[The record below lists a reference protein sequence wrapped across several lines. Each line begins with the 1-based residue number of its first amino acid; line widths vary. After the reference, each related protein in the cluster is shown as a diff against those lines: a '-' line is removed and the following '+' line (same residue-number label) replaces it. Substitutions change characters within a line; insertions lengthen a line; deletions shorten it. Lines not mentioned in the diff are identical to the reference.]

1 MAKLNDEYDIG
12 VAFEAIEN
20 ELISSMIRNFE
31 NHKQEELDE
40 KKHWSM
46 WQTEMLKS
54 LEKYKHDNQKK
65 YGKQFKDINKQIEV
79 LIRLARSEGGMNQ
92 EKRILEEIKKGFPAK
107 RISKGGT
114 AEFFKV
120 NDRKLDALI
129 QATTSDMQK
138 AEAAVLRMANDQ
150 YRKIIYN
157 AQVYANTG
165 AGTYEKAVD
174 MATKDFL
181 SAGLNCIQYTNGA
194 RHTIADYADMA
205 IRTASKRA
213 YLQGEGEMRQQWG
226 LHLVIMNKRG
236 SPCPKCLPFV
246 GKILIDDVWSGGS
259 SKDGKYPLMSSAIA
273 AGLYHPRCKDS
284 HTTYFPGITKVD
296 PKYNK
301 QEISDL
307 EEQAQQ
313 EARQQYAERQ
323 EKRFGRLAEFS
334 LDPENQQRHEQKQ
347 KEWHKQSE
355 NIKEQEAV
363 QDDIKSEIAD
373 MNIRQSVLE
382 KQLAKAKEDERT
394 LTQKVYFEM
403 TGTPEEIKRLK
414 QVNEEKKAIEK
425 TLSSLKDQILST
437 QEIYKNGVEKRLIED
452 KVLEKV
458 KFSRKMNPET
468 VDELESTIR
477 NLHEKYGIMPKGII
491 YSPAKVEDAT
501 ATYNWIDDTIYI
513 SNNFNDPEKY
523 LEKVR
528 KSEQSLIEYN
538 KHYDIKNKAKQ
549 RLDEAERILAD
560 KSVKGYEREKARIQ
574 KVEAEI
580 QLKET
585 RMAVRENAMDCFV
598 HEYGHFI
605 HRHAETDYIQKKT
618 VYGMKELG
626 GSLRSDWVYDINK
639 HYSAK
644 AKIAASSI
652 SRYAAKNPYET
663 FAEGFLAMEKGEKIP
678 EQIAKVIAEAKSRA
692 GVKNIAKT
700 IDSDILITGARI
712 IDPDSTDGIKFA
724 KMYYD
729 EIRNFSTDAKKIAK
743 NLGKEE
749 PDIKKIK
756 AYLFEDKSLYDPD
769 TKSYRRFDPDCAIAQ
784 SWQRLMNGKDIKK
797 HDRTLI
803 EHELLEMRIKKENP
817 GIEHLE
823 AHRLA
828 ASKFNYP
835 KEAGEY
841 YGNLK
846 KHKENTK

>member
-1 MAKLNDEYDIG
+1 M
-12 VAFEAIEN
+12 
-20 ELISSMIRNFE
+20 
-31 NHKQEELDE
+31 
-40 KKHWSM
+40 
-46 WQTEMLKS
+46 
-54 LEKYKHDNQKK
+54 
-65 YGKQFKDINKQIEV
+65 
-79 LIRLARSEGGMNQ
+79 
-92 EKRILEEIKKGFPAK
+92 
-107 RISKGGT
+107 
-114 AEFFKV
+114 
-120 NDRKLDALI
+120 
-129 QATTSDMQK
+129 
-138 AEAAVLRMANDQ
+138 
-150 YRKIIYN
+150 
-157 AQVYANTG
+157 
-165 AGTYEKAVD
+165 
-174 MATKDFL
+174 
-181 SAGLNCIQYTNGA
+181 
-194 RHTIADYADMA
+194 
-205 IRTASKRA
+205 
-213 YLQGEGEMRQQWG
+213 
-226 LHLVIMNKRG
+226 
-236 SPCPKCLPFV
+236 
-246 GKILIDDVWSGGS
+246 
-259 SKDGKYPLMSSAIA
+259 
-273 AGLYHPRCKDS
+273 
-284 HTTYFPGITKVD
+284 
-296 PKYNK
+296 
-301 QEISDL
+301 
-307 EEQAQQ
+307 
-313 EARQQYAERQ
+313 
-323 EKRFGRLAEFS
+323 
-334 LDPENQQRHEQKQ
+334 DPENQQRYKQKQ
-347 KEWHKQSE
+347 KEWRKQSE
-355 NIKEQEAV
+355 NIKEQAAV

-373 MNIRQSVLE
+373 MNIRQNVLE

-403 TGTPEEIKRLK
+403 TGTPEEIERLK
-414 QVNEEKKAIEK
+414 QVNEEKKVIEK
-425 TLSSLKDQILST
+425 SLSDLKDQILSK
-437 QEIYKNGVEKRLIED
+437 QEIYKNGVEKRLVED
-452 KVLEKV
+452 KVLDKV

-477 NLHEKYGIMPKGII
+477 NLHEKYGIMPKAVI
-491 YSPAKVEDAT
+491 YSPVKVEDAT
-501 ATYNWIDDTIYI
+501 ATYNWLDDTIYL

-523 LEKVR
+523 LEKAR

-560 KSVKGYEREKARIQ
+560 KSVKGYEREKARMQ

-605 HRHAETDYIQKKT
+605 HRHAETDYIQKKS

-652 SRYAAKNPYET
+652 SRYAATNPYET
-663 FAEGFLAMEKGEKIP
+663 FAEGFLAMEKGETIP
-678 EQIAKVIAEAKSRA
+678 EQVAKIITDAKSKA

-712 IDPDSTDGIKFA
+712 IDPDSTEGIKFA

-729 EIRNFSTDAKKIAK
+729 EIRSFSTDAKKIAE

-828 ASKFNYP
+828 ASKYNYP
-835 KEAGEY
+835 KETGEY

-846 KHKENTK
+846 KHKENAK

>member
-1 MAKLNDEYDIG
+1 MAKINDEYDIG
-12 VAFEAIEN
+12 AAFEAIEN

-40 KKHWSM
+40 KKYWSM

-301 QEISDL
+301 QEIADI
-307 EEQAQQ
+307 EDTAKQ
-313 EARQQYAERQ
+313 EAKQQYAERQ
-323 EKRFGRLAEFS
+323 EKRFGRLADFS
-334 LDPENQQRHEQKQ
+334 LNPENQKQYEQMQNRWK
-347 KEWHKQSE
+347 H
-355 NIKEQEAV
+355 
-363 QDDIKSEIAD
+363 
-373 MNIRQSVLE
+373 
-382 KQLAKAKEDERT
+382 
-394 LTQKVYFEM
+394 
-403 TGTPEEIKRLK
+403 
-414 QVNEEKKAIEK
+414 
-425 TLSSLKDQILST
+425 
-437 QEIYKNGVEKRLIED
+437 
-452 KVLEKV
+452 
-458 KFSRKMNPET
+458 
-468 VDELESTIR
+468 
-477 NLHEKYGIMPKGII
+477 
-491 YSPAKVEDAT
+491 
-501 ATYNWIDDTIYI
+501 
-513 SNNFNDPEKY
+513 
-523 LEKVR
+523 VR
-528 KSEQSLIEYN
+528 
-538 KHYDIKNKAKQ
+538 
-549 RLDEAERILAD
+549 
-560 KSVKGYEREKARIQ
+560 
-574 KVEAEI
+574 
-580 QLKET
+580 
-585 RMAVRENAMDCFV
+585 M
-598 HEYGHFI
+598 
-605 HRHAETDYIQKKT
+605 
-618 VYGMKELG
+618 
-626 GSLRSDWVYDINK
+626 
-639 HYSAK
+639 
-644 AKIAASSI
+644 
-652 SRYAAKNPYET
+652 
-663 FAEGFLAMEKGEKIP
+663 
-678 EQIAKVIAEAKSRA
+678 
-692 GVKNIAKT
+692 
-700 IDSDILITGARI
+700 
-712 IDPDSTDGIKFA
+712 
-724 KMYYD
+724 
-729 EIRNFSTDAKKIAK
+729 
-743 NLGKEE
+743 
-749 PDIKKIK
+749 
-756 AYLFEDKSLYDPD
+756 
-769 TKSYRRFDPDCAIAQ
+769 
-784 SWQRLMNGKDIKK
+784 
-797 HDRTLI
+797 
-803 EHELLEMRIKKENP
+803 
-817 GIEHLE
+817 
-823 AHRLA
+823 
-828 ASKFNYP
+828 
-835 KEAGEY
+835 
-841 YGNLK
+841 
-846 KHKENTK
+846 